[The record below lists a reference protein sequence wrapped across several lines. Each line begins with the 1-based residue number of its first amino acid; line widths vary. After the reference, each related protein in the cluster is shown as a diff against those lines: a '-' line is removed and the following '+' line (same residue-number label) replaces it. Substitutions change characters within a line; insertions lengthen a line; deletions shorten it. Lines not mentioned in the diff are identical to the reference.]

1 MIAMI
6 RDGEILAGMLK
17 YLFIVSI
24 TAIKYRNTLICLE
37 NIQIFYCPI
46 KMNSNN
52 RVKRASIIDQ
62 SKSETHFVARKKAII
77 PNAC

>member
-1 MIAMI
+1 
-6 RDGEILAGMLK
+6 
-17 YLFIVSI
+17 
-24 TAIKYRNTLICLE
+24 
-37 NIQIFYCPI
+37 
-46 KMNSNN
+46 MNSNN